1 MMTETSI
8 ILSIDQSTSGT
19 KALLVNNE
27 GAIVKKRSLP
37 HKQHYPQTGW
47 VEHDPIE
54 IYENVKK
61 AVASLLGDSNT
72 ETAQIAV
79 LAITNQRETVVVW
92 DKETGMPVYNAI
104 VWQCRRTADECQ
116 RLKEAGNEEMVRQK
130 TGLTIDPYFS
140 ASKVKWILDHV
151 EGAREKAEAGSLI
164 FGTIDTWLIWKL
176 TKGAIHAT
184 DFTNASRTLLF
195 NIHSLGWDKELLQLF
210 TIPETMLP
218 EVKDSNAIFGKVI
231 DEAFSKEKW
240 PISGVIGDSQGALFG
255 QKCFEAGM
263 VKATYGT
270 GTSVMMQTGKPVT
283 GTKGLVTSIAWGMD
297 GKVQYA
303 LEGIINSTGDVLNWM
318 TNELGLISDLTEAE
332 KIAQALP
339 GNEGV
344 YLVPAFVGLGA
355 PYWSPNTRAAIVGMN
370 RNTGR
375 SHIIRAAFESIAYQV
390 TDILQLMEQE
400 AGIEMKELRVDGGAT
415 CNRFLMQYQAD
426 MLDIPIAA
434 SEVAELSAMGSVY
447 LAGLG
452 VGIWK
457 TIDKVEALQQNQQRY
472 LPSMHQDIKTVYY
485 NGWKASIHSVLA

>member
-1 MMTETSI
+1 MTKASF

-19 KALLVNNE
+19 KALLVNEE
-27 GAIVKKRSLP
+27 GAIVQKRSLP

-61 AVASLLGDSNT
+61 AAASVIKDSNT
-72 ETAQIAV
+72 KPGQIAV
-79 LAITNQRETVVVW
+79 LAITNQRETIVVW
-92 DKETGMPVYNAI
+92 EKETGTPIYNAI
-104 VWQCRRTADECQ
+104 VWQCRRTADECRNLQ
-116 RLKEAGNEEMVRQK
+116 ETGNEELVRQK

-151 EGAREKAEAGSLI
+151 EGARDKAEAGSLLL
-164 FGTIDTWLIWKL
+164 GTIDSWLIWKL

-195 NIHSLGWDKELLQLF
+195 NIHSLAWDKELLRLF

-218 EVKDSNAIFGKVI
+218 EVKDSNAIFGKVV
-231 DEAFSKEKW
+231 DEAFSQENW

-270 GTSVMMQTGKPVT
+270 GTSVMMQTDKPVT

-332 KIAQALP
+332 HLAQALP

-390 TDILQLMEQE
+390 TDILKLMEQE

-426 MLDIPIAA
+426 MLDIPVDA
-434 SEVAELSAMGSVY
+434 SDVAELSAMGSVY

-457 TIDKVEALQQNQQRY
+457 TIDEVKTIQQNQQKY
-472 LPSMHQDIKTVYY
+472 DPSMCQDMKIVYY
-485 NGWKASIHSVLA
+485 NGWKSSVQSVLV

>member
-1 MMTETSI
+1 MMTKATF

-61 AVASLLGDSNT
+61 AVASLLRDSNT

-79 LAITNQRETVVVW
+79 LAITNQRETIVVW
-92 DKETGMPVYNAI
+92 DKETGVPVYNAI

-164 FGTIDTWLIWKL
+164 LGTIDSWLIWKL
-176 TKGAIHAT
+176 TRGAVHAT

-195 NIHSLGWDKELLQLF
+195 NIHSLAWDKELLRLF

-218 EVKDSNAIFGKVI
+218 EVKDSNAIFGKVL
-231 DEAFSKEKW
+231 DESFSKEKW
-240 PISGVIGDSQGALFG
+240 PISGIIGDSQGALFG

-283 GTKGLVTSIAWGMD
+283 GTKGLVTSIAWVMD

-332 KIAQALP
+332 KLAQALP

-415 CNRFLMQYQAD
+415 CNHFLMQYQAD
-426 MLDIPIAA
+426 MLDIPVAA
-434 SEVAELSAMGSVY
+434 SELAELSAMGSVY
-447 LAGLG
+447 LAGLRGG
-452 VGIWK
+452 VWK
-457 TIDKVEALQQNQQRY
+457 TLDEVKALQQNQQKY
-472 LPSMHQDIKTVYY
+472 TPSMHQDMKAIYY
-485 NGWKASIHSVLA
+485 SGWKSSIQSVLA